1 MAKALKVF
9 VILLFLVSAGALT
22 LGILTYQ
29 QKEVLKKRVQENE
42 NTLDQIAKN
51 LQSTGFA
58 KANLVVAKP
67 EEFGKMAA
75 EQKKL
80 ATDAA
85 IRWEAL
91 KQTEKD
97 LADTTDRLNT
107 TSNELVATKGTLAER
122 VAEVAQ
128 LKETVSQKEQQIA
141 QLDGQINEL
150 KTAKADLESQV
161 KDRDDKIARHEETI
175 KDLKGEVASWKEDN
189 KRLEAELSG
198 CLYPDGRQAYMR
210 PGTAARVVKVNDDWN
225 FVVLNL
231 GSNEGAR
238 PNAMMYVHRGEQLV
252 GRVRLAVV
260 NSGMSIA
267 EIDRDW
273 AQGQIQEGDFVV
285 H

>member
-1 MAKALKVF
+1 M
-9 VILLFLVSAGALT
+9 
-22 LGILTYQ
+22 GILNYQ
-29 QKEVLKKRVQENE
+29 QKEVLKKRVQDNE
-42 NTLDQIAKN
+42 NTLDQVAKN
-51 LQSTGFA
+51 IQSTGFA
-58 KANLVVAKP
+58 KGNLVVAKP
-67 EEFGKMAA
+67 EEFGKMKA
-75 EQKKL
+75 EQDKIVK
-80 ATDAA
+80 DAA

-150 KTAKADLESQV
+150 KTAKSDLEQQV
-161 KDRDDKIARHEETI
+161 KDRDDKIAKHEETI
-175 KDLKGEVASWKEDN
+175 KDLKGEIVQWKDDN

-198 CLYPDGRQAYMR
+198 CLYPLKEDEYIR
-210 PGTAARVVKVNDDWN
+210 PGTAARILKVNDDWN
-225 FVVLNL
+225 FVVINL
-231 GSNEGAR
+231 GTSAGAR
-238 PNAMMYVHRGEQLV
+238 PNVRMFVHRGDKLI

-260 NSGMSIA
+260 NSSMSIA

-285 H
+285 K